1 MNFEKFSNF
10 DIFAKRIGLY
20 YKKKEKIGS
29 CFGLT
34 LTIIYVFISLTI
46 FIYYTVSVIKRE
58 DLQVHDSKEYSMG
71 APYINLNNSNLFYLA
86 FGVENSVNA
95 SRFIDERIYRA
106 RAIFYYGEKD
116 SAGAFNTVEYR
127 DLKIEKCKVEKF
139 GKEYQHLFTEGEFD
153 NSYCVDNFDIALTG
167 GFIYDKFSCIRLQIY
182 PCVNKTENNNHCKPQ
197 EEIDQVLAGGY
208 FSVLLK
214 DIGLNPTNFSNPIL
228 PTIQDFY
235 TTISKDFFKDVI
247 FNYEITD
254 VDTDYGIFNE
264 NKKKSRYLKFDKVKE
279 TFYLRDDDLYYKGK
293 NICKVEIRLSDNI
306 HVQRRSY
313 KKMSSV
319 FSTTGGYMQVLYS
332 FFMLLSL
339 IPNQFN
345 FRKIIVNGLLNI
357 EFKNDKRHLQSQFNP
372 NHKHNPNNSNN
383 SLNSHEFHK
392 IVFIDKEKSQQSN
405 NNLNEFEKIKLEKND
420 NKANGLKNK
429 IKEIMKEKPTK
440 NFKIPE
446 KKENIIFS
454 SEKEKDLSSI
464 DIKNISK
471 IEMMPKKVELKIINP
486 DKASVSQ
493 SNNYLFNYPKD
504 VSFFNRAQEKKIKE
518 IKLNIFDYY
527 CIGKFFNK
535 TKKVELFNKGCLLFA
550 EEMDIIHIFRHLLDI
565 EKTVKE
571 KNNIKQDIKILSKQS
586 IA

>member
-1 MNFEKFSNF
+1 MHFDKLSNF

-20 YKKKEKIGS
+20 YKRKEKIAS
-29 CFGLT
+29 YFGLT
-34 LTIIYVFISLTI
+34 LTLIYILISLTI

-58 DLQVHDSKEYSMG
+58 ELQVHDSTEYSMG

-139 GKEYQHLFTEGEFD
+139 GKDYQHLFTDGEFD
-153 NSYCVDNFDIALTG
+153 NSYCVENFDIALTG
-167 GFIYDKFSCIRLQIY
+167 GFIYDKFSCIRIQIY

-214 DIGLNPTNFSNPIL
+214 DIGLNPNNYTNPTL

-254 VDTDYGIFNE
+254 VVTDYGIFNE
-264 NKKKSRYLKFDKVKE
+264 YKKKNRYLKFDKIKE
-279 TFYLRDDDLYYKGK
+279 TFYLRDDKEFYYKGK

-332 FFMLLSL
+332 FFMLLSF
-339 IPNQFN
+339 IPNRFN

-357 EFKNDKRHLQSQFNP
+357 EFKNDKKPLHSQFSP
-372 NHKHNPNNSNN
+372 KYNHNNSNN
-383 SLNSHEFHK
+383 SLNIRDFHN
-392 IVFIDKEKSQQSN
+392 IIFINNDKKQNSKN
-405 NNLNEFEKIKLEKND
+405 NIHLNELENIKYEKEE
-420 NKANGLKNK
+420 NKPNGVKNK
-429 IKEIMKEKPTK
+429 IKEIMNEKPTINCK
-440 NFKIPE
+440 SQE
-446 KKENIIFS
+446 KKNNIFFS
-454 SEKEKDLSSI
+454 SEKDISSI
-464 DIKNISK
+464 DIKNNISK
-471 IEMMPKKVELKIINP
+471 IEMMPKKVQLNIINP
-486 DKASVSQ
+486 DKASVSY
-493 SNNYLFNYPKD
+493 SNKYLYNYPKE
-504 VSFFNRAQEKKIKE
+504 VSFFNRAKEKEIKE
-518 IKLNIFDYY
+518 IKFNIFDYY
-527 CIGKFFNK
+527 CIGKFLNK
-535 TKKVELFNKGCLLFA
+535 TKKIELFKKGCLLFA

-565 EKTVKE
+565 EKSVKE
-571 KNNIKQDIKILSKQS
+571 KNNIKQNIQILSKQS
-586 IA
+586 IV